1 MSIIT
6 TEQLQAGVI
15 FGDND
20 NEEYVYMPGGEV
32 GTENPMCT
40 FERKNGKVDV
50 HMEEAINIIRSL
62 SLKPVKHPTLGRK
75 SY

>member
-6 TEQLQAGVI
+6 TEQLLAGVI

-20 NEEYVYMPGGEV
+20 NDEYVYMPGGEV
-32 GTENPMCT
+32 GSENPMCT
-40 FERKNGKVDV
+40 FECKDSKTDL
-50 HMEEAINIIRSL
+50 HMKEAIETIHSL